1 MRARAV
7 VVGLVVVA
15 LFVSAVALWAEPT
28 EVGWF
33 AYAGSAYDASPRLFV
48 MTGRREFALVLTGLG
63 LLLLGSLI
71 GFAVARRGRSSSSD

>member
-33 AYAGSAYDASPRLFV
+33 AYPGSA
-48 MTGRREFALVLTGLG
+48 
-63 LLLLGSLI
+63 
-71 GFAVARRGRSSSSD
+71 